1 MIKTSSLIPFQLPSF
16 IRDDDN
22 YQTFITFLEAYYEW
36 MEQEKGVLY
45 ENTKL
50 LDYID
55 VDNTLDEFI
64 DYFYNSFLPSF
75 PVDVI
80 TDKRKL
86 LRFSKELYENKG
98 NRASYKFLFRA
109 LYNVDSD
116 LIETKEFV
124 LKASAGKWF
133 LPKSIKI
140 KSNDSRWVNAEK
152 LWVFGNNSKSFA
164 KIERVKIVND
174 RIELFLS
181 DIERLFETGEF
192 VKIVTQ
198 DLRDIYFD
206 VAGNIVDYGT
216 PQSSILEAKLLGT
229 ISNVLINN
237 KYRGNYYLSG
247 DPVVVYGGMDDEVNG
262 IGAVAEVGEVTLGAI
277 QRVKVEN
284 GSWGYRE
291 HPNTFIYVTPDSG
304 KPILTVGAVNPA
316 NTINVNMMVM
326 DSLELKENIPLN
338 CNTQTGFVQVYNPA
352 IQNYYFN
359 RTNSVGIIANANTRM
374 IDAFTFK
381 EFPTY
386 SIDSV
391 IVQNGGGGF
400 RVLPTVEAVSMY
412 ETDLPFNEADAYDPR
427 YRPVANTVTSIKNFG
442 ILGPILFRKDANGN
456 EIRGTAYKANDEI
469 IFTGGLGGG
478 AFARITSVHANG
490 AINAVSYYTSQYEP
504 APLGGFGYTT
514 KELPSLSTKQDLIIG
529 DVVTGNTKLIITS
542 YDTTRRYQ
550 DYADNTYFYWTSTQD
565 SEIYNNFTVNQ
576 YIITAGQ
583 EISGPGV
590 PQGTTIIS
598 YNSGNNTIIMSNSAV
613 SNTTSNSYYIGGHG
627 AEMYISTVLGD
638 SARLVPITDRIGAIT
653 TIKVTNYGED
663 YTSKPNVSLKVQDIA
678 VANVNI
684 LYLPQKGDIVYQG
697 ANTDSFTYKAY
708 VDSITRMTYD
718 AEQENSTYLL
728 RVYNYNKSPVHT
740 ENLILY
746 KPSIQSTQNTFNL
759 SITTDY
765 VFPEKV
771 LADGSRT
778 TIGKNGILTYG
789 DGTAKA
795 NTQFLNGLILG
806 QGRYIDNAHQPSS
819 FSLLQ
824 DENYNNFTYIV
835 SVEKEITKYKDIIYK
850 LLHPAGTK
858 VIGQALLKNEAD
870 ASIDLV
876 DTTYVNKL
884 DDFEFIWA
892 ALATEESDVNDF
904 TSELMRFPEPIKKYG
919 TLTSNNS
926 NILTIST
933 FPDIYEGQRIYGSG
947 IPWGSKISN
956 VYLNNTSIRITNT
969 CSATQNDVTIL
980 AQDFW
985 NDHNE
990 LFATQYEVVSAN
1002 TTENSNI
1009 ITINTKKDDPLA
1021 DIIPDQ
1027 YVVCDPVTIYA
1038 NTINSN
1044 NKLINVQS
1052 LENISIGQYISGNNI
1067 PNGTTVTAKFTN
1079 NNTIIMSQNATANA
1093 NGVSYSYYDKSTGAK
1108 VNVYKYNYIQFQ
1120 SISSNTKITKIVN
1133 TNNSVVL
1140 SNTSI
1145 KGNNDIVYYFLGE
1158 GNQTKDSESPSEF
1171 VRVELGQFQE
1181 KYVPSEP
1188 KDSSYFSYTETVLLE
1203 DGSVLSTENDLDVIS
1218 TIYIKIK

>member
-124 LKASAGKWF
+124 LKASSGKWF
-133 LPKSIKI
+133 LPKSIKV

-164 KIERVKIVND
+164 KIERVKVVND

-206 VAGNIVDYGT
+206 VSGNIVAYGT

-229 ISNVLINN
+229 ISNILINN

-247 DPVVVYGGMDDEVNG
+247 DPVVVYGGMEDEING
-262 IGAVAEVGEVTLGAI
+262 IGASAEVGEVTLGAI

-291 HPNTFIYVTPDSG
+291 HPNTFIFVTPDSG

-316 NTINVNMMVM
+316 NTVNVNMMVM

-338 CNTQTGFVQVYNPA
+338 CNTETGFVQVYDPA
-352 IQNYYFN
+352 IQDYYFL
-359 RTNSVGIIANANTRM
+359 RTNAASIVANANTRM

-400 RVLPTVEAVSMY
+400 RVLPTLEAVSMY
-412 ETDLPFNEADAYDPR
+412 ETDLPFNEADGYDPR
-427 YRPVANTVTSIKNFG
+427 YRPFANTVTSIKNFG
-442 ILGPILFRKDANGN
+442 ILGPILYRKDANGN
-456 EIRGTAYKANDEI
+456 ELRGIGYEANDKI
-469 IFTGGLGGG
+469 VFSGGIGGG
-478 AFARITSVHANG
+478 AFANITSVYANS
-490 AINAVSYYTSQYEP
+490 AINTVSYYVDQTNP

-514 KELPSLSTKQDLIIG
+514 RELPSLSIATKQK
-529 DVVTGNTKLIITS
+529 TGNTTNGSVIFNITS
-542 YDTTRRYQ
+542 
-550 DYADNTYFYWTSTQD
+550 
-565 SEIYNNFTVNQ
+565 VNPLQ
-576 YIITAGQ
+576 NVVVGQTITGNGIPAQ
-583 EISGPGV
+583 
-590 PQGTTIIS
+590 TTITSIIPAN
-598 YNSGNNTIIMSNSAV
+598 NSLILSNSATETYI
-613 SNTTSNSYYIGGHG
+613 SNTYSIVGTG
-627 AEMYISTVLGD
+627 ASLYISTVLGD

-663 YTSKPNVSLKVQDIA
+663 YTTKPNVSLKVQDIA

-708 VDSITRMTYD
+708 VDSVIRMTYD
-718 AEQENSTYLL
+718 VEQETSTYLL
-728 RVYNYNKSPVHT
+728 RVYNYNRVPSY
-740 ENLILY
+740 ENDLILY
-746 KPSIQSTQNTFNL
+746 KPSLQTTQNTFNL
-759 SITTDY
+759 IIKSDY

-771 LADGSRT
+771 LPDGSRT
-778 TIGKNGILTYG
+778 NVGKNGILTYG

-795 NTQFLNGLILG
+795 NSQFLNGLILG
-806 QGRYIDNAHQPSS
+806 QGRYIDNSHQPSS

-835 SVEKEITKYKDIIYK
+835 SVEKEIIKYKDIIYK

-858 VIGQALLKNEAD
+858 VLGQTLLKNEKD
-870 ASIDLV
+870 SSIDLV

-884 DDFEFIWA
+884 DDYEFIWA

-919 TLTSNNS
+919 ILTANNS

-933 FPDIYEGQRIYGSG
+933 FPDIYEGQRVYGTG
-947 IPWGSKISN
+947 IPWGSTISK

-969 CSATQNDVTIL
+969 CTATQNDVTIL
-980 AQDFW
+980 TQDFW

-990 LFATQYEVVSAN
+990 LFATQYEIVTAN
-1002 TTENSNI
+1002 TTNNSNLI
-1009 ITINTKKDDPLA
+1009 VISTIKSDLLSDLKENQFITCN
-1021 DIIPDQ
+1021 
-1027 YVVCDPVTIYA
+1027 PVTIYA

-1052 LENISIGQYISGNNI
+1052 VMDITVGQYISGNNI
-1067 PNGTTVTAKFTN
+1067 PIGTKVTAKYTN
-1079 NNTIIMSQNATANA
+1079 NNTIVMSQNATANA
-1093 NGVSYSYYDKSTGAK
+1093 NGVTYSYFNKSTGAK
-1108 VNVYKYNYIQFQ
+1108 ITTYKYNYIQLQ
-1120 SISSNTKITKIVN
+1120 SVPFNTKITKIVN
-1133 TNNSVVL
+1133 TNNSIVL
-1140 SNTSI
+1140 SNTAI
-1145 KGNNDIVYYFLGE
+1145 KSNNDIVYYFLDE
-1158 GNQTKDSESPSEF
+1158 GGDTKDSETPSELI
-1171 VRVELGQFQE
+1171 RVELGQFQE
-1181 KYVPSEP
+1181 KYVPAEP
-1188 KDSSYFSYTETVLLE
+1188 EDTNYFSYTETIILE
-1203 DGSVLSTENDLDVIS
+1203 NGSDLSTEDDVDITS
-1218 TIYIKIK
+1218 TIYLKIK